1 MRLLPVLALAA
12 GCTLTSSGAPDAPR
26 DIVTSRAALAT
37 LVVDNQTAHILDIG
51 YYYIESGGGSVIVG
65 SIASATRD
73 TLAHVPAREP
83 IILFARNP
91 AGSEYRDITRA
102 LELDSIFLWRIPG
115 DAHFT
120 VRTP

>member
-1 MRLLPVLALAA
+1 MRILPVLALAA
-12 GCTLTSSGAPDAPR
+12 GCTLASSRAPDAPR

-37 LVVDNQTAHILDIG
+37 LVVDNRTTHILDIG

-65 SIASATRD
+65 TIASETRD

-83 IILFARNP
+83 IILFARNG
-91 AGSEYRDITRA
+91 AGRELRDITRA
-102 LELDSIFLWRIPG
+102 LELDSVFLWRIPE
-115 DAHFT
+115 DAQFT